1 MPVTVPPA
9 PSGAAAWVPSASGVG
24 PDADDEVPAASAPS
38 GPASVPPPRVPVLA
52 LRDAVGV
59 PTVTTALLV
68 GRPASVA
75 AVEAAVSAPVP
86 GPNGDERWIL
96 LVAQRDAGVEA
107 PAPAGLYRV
116 GVAAR
121 VQQAARLPN
130 GTVKLVVEGARRVRV
145 TRYLT
150 AGGVLRGQW
159 ADLPLEGVPAEGAAL
174 PAEQEAELRQL
185 LALFEEYAGGGKRLP
200 AEAVNAVREAPGAER
215 RAWGVLA
222 HVAAPLARRQALLES
237 ASLGALVAALASTI
251 AEEVALAGL
260 ERAVDERVRG
270 AIAKGQ
276 REFWLAEQL
285 KVIHQELGKDDADDA
300 DELEA
305 RVRAKGLPEVAEA
318 RALREVRR
326 LRRMPPVSPEAT
338 VARTLLDWVLAL
350 PWRETSDAPP
360 PDLARARAALDADH
374 FGLDEVKERV
384 LDYLA
389 VLALAA
395 RRGVPNGPSA
405 DAASP
410 GDAAARPP
418 VLCLVG
424 PPGVGK
430 TSLARSVARALGR
443 PFVRLS
449 LGGVRDEAEVRG
461 HRRTYVGAQPGRVMQ
476 AIRKAGVADP
486 VLLLDEVDKMGSDW
500 RGDPSAALLE
510 VLDPEQHHAFVD
522 HFLELEYDLSRVLF
536 ITTANA
542 LAGVPEP
549 LRDRMEVVRVSG
561 YLEPEKL
568 AIAEWHLV
576 PKQLRRA
583 GIDPAGVAWEPGALA
598 AVVRGWT
605 REAGVRELERRVG
618 QVARKLAR
626 RAVEGEPVP
635 AAPGVVPSASEGPT
649 GLGDGAGRAVSGPVA
664 GRVGP
669 SVAALPRDDSR
680 RRRRAAKPA
689 PTLVR
694 TDDLPALLGP
704 APFDADDHTLDDKVG
719 VANGLA
725 YTAAGGELLEVE
737 VSVVPGRGRVQLTGT
752 LGDVMKESAGAAV
765 SWVRARARTLGVD
778 PDFYRTSDVHVH
790 LPAGATPKDG
800 PSAGV
805 TIAAALVSALT
816 GVPLRGDVAMTG
828 EISLRGRVLPV
839 GGLKEKAVAAHRH
852 GVAHVVVP
860 RGNARAVDE
869 LPAEVRAGLAW
880 HPAASMDEVLAL
892 VLRRDPQVVAAS
904 APGDVPRADVPRADE
919 RRPTRR
925 PRAARGTA

>member
-1 MPVTVPPA
+1 MPVTVPPS
-9 PSGAAAWVPSASGVG
+9 PGGAAAW
-24 PDADDEVPAASAPS
+24 APS
-38 GPASVPPPRVPVLA
+38 PDPHRAEDGDDVAPPSVARPVPPARLAVLP
-52 LRDAVGV
+52 LRDTVPV
-59 PTVTTALLV
+59 PTVAAALMV
-68 GRPASVA
+68 GRAASLA

-86 GPNGDERWIL
+86 GPAGDERWIL
-96 LVAQRDAGVEA
+96 LVAQRDAAEEE
-107 PAPAGLYRV
+107 PAGAGLYRV

-130 GTVKLVVEGARRVRV
+130 GTVKLVVDGACRVRV

-150 AGGVLRGQW
+150 PAAAGGAWRAHVAEWPLDGGDGADAGGDGARGR
-159 ADLPLEGVPAEGAAL
+159 EAAL
-174 PAEQEAELRQL
+174 RHL
-185 LALFEEYAGGGKRLP
+185 LGLFEDYAAGGKRLP
-200 AEAVNAVREAPGAER
+200 AELVAAVREAPTAER
-215 RAWGVLA
+215 RAWGVVA
-222 HVAAPLARRQALLES
+222 HVGGPLAARQELLEQPT
-237 ASLGALVAALASTI
+237 LDGLVARAAAVLAG
-251 AEEVALAGL
+251 EVELHGL
-260 ERAVDERVRG
+260 ERSIDERVR
-270 AIAKGQ
+270 ATIARGQ
-276 REFWLAEQL
+276 REFWLSEQL
-285 KVIHQELGKDDADDA
+285 KVIHQELGKDLGDADDA

-305 RVRAKGLPEVAEA
+305 RVRAKGLPAAAEE
-318 RALREVRR
+318 RALRELRR
-326 LRRMPPVSPEAT
+326 LRRMAPVSPEAGI
-338 VARTLLDWVLAL
+338 ARTFLDWVLAL
-350 PWRETSDAPP
+350 PWREASDAPA

-395 RRGVPNGPSA
+395 RRGPGAGAPDGTPPNGTSPNGA
-405 DAASP
+405 TPDAES
-410 GDAAARPP
+410 RPP

-443 PFVRLS
+443 PFARVS

-461 HRRTYVGAQPGRVMQ
+461 HRRTYVGAQPGRVLQ
-476 AIRKAGVADP
+476 AMRKAGVADP

-510 VLDPEQHHAFVD
+510 VLDPEQQHAFSD
-522 HFLELEYDLSRVLF
+522 HFLELDYDLSRVLF

-542 LAGVPEP
+542 LGQVPEP
-549 LRDRMEVVRVSG
+549 LRDRMEVVRVAG

-568 AIAEWHLV
+568 AIAERHLW
-576 PKQLRRA
+576 PRQLRRA
-583 GIDPAGVAWEPGALA
+583 GLAPDAAVWEPGALA

-626 RAVEGEPVP
+626 RALE
-635 AAPGVVPSASEGPT
+635 A
-649 GLGDGAGRAVSGPVA
+649 GDGPPAGGA
-664 GRVGP
+664 G
-669 SVAALPRDDSR
+669 AKR
-680 RRRRAAKPA
+680 RRRGAPAAVAGATVVRAEE
-689 PTLVR
+689 
-694 TDDLPALLGP
+694 LPALLGS
-704 APFDADDHTLDDKVG
+704 APFEHDDAVLEDKVG

-765 SWVRARARTLGVD
+765 SWVRARARALGVD
-778 PDFYRTSDVHVH
+778 PNFHRASDVHVH

-828 EISLRGRVLPV
+828 EITLRGRVLAV
-839 GGLKEKAVAAHRH
+839 GGLKEKAVAAHRQ

-860 RGNARAVDE
+860 HGNARAVDE

-880 HPAASMDEVLAL
+880 HPARTMDEVLDL
-892 VLRRDPQVVAAS
+892 VLRRPAAGPVPVAAAEADAVPAAPTARVVAR
-904 APGDVPRADVPRADE
+904 PGVRRQRVPK
-919 RRPTRR
+919 
-925 PRAARGTA
+925 AAQAGGGA

>member
-1 MPVTVPPA
+1 
-9 PSGAAAWVPSASGVG
+9 
-24 PDADDEVPAASAPS
+24 
-38 GPASVPPPRVPVLA
+38 
-52 LRDAVGV
+52 
-59 PTVTTALLV
+59 
-68 GRPASVA
+68 VA
-75 AVEAAVSAPVP
+75 AH
-86 GPNGDERWIL
+86 L
-96 LVAQRDAGVEA
+96 
-107 PAPAGLYRV
+107 
-116 GVAAR
+116 
-121 VQQAARLPN
+121 
-130 GTVKLVVEGARRVRV
+130 
-145 TRYLT
+145 
-150 AGGVLRGQW
+150 
-159 ADLPLEGVPAEGAAL
+159 
-174 PAEQEAELRQL
+174 
-185 LALFEEYAGGGKRLP
+185 
-200 AEAVNAVREAPGAER
+200 
-215 RAWGVLA
+215 
-222 HVAAPLARRQALLES
+222 AAPLAVRQALLEA
-237 ASLGALVAALASTI
+237 ASLDALVARLAEVL
-251 AEEVALAGL
+251 AGEVALHGL
-260 ERAVDERVRG
+260 ERSIDERVRG
-270 AIAKGQ
+270 TIAKGQ
-276 REFWLAEQL
+276 REFWLGEQL
-285 KVIHQELGKDDADDA
+285 KVIHQELGRDEADDS

-305 RVRAKGLPEVAEA
+305 RVRAKGLPEAAEA

-338 VARTLLDWVLAL
+338 VARTFLDWTLGL
-350 PWRETSDAPP
+350 PWRERSDAPT

-395 RRGVPNGPSA
+395 RRG
-405 DAASP
+405 AAP
-410 GDAAARPP
+410 AARPTP
-418 VLCLVG
+418 GRG
-424 PPGVGK
+424 PRARRRRGAAAGALPRGAAGVGK

-443 PFVRLS
+443 PFARLS
-449 LGGVRDEAEVRG
+449 LGGVRDEAEIRG

-510 VLDPEQHHAFVD
+510 VLDPEQHHAFAD

-542 LAGVPEP
+542 LAQVPEP

-568 AIAEWHLV
+568 AIAERHLV

-583 GIDPAGVAWEPGALA
+583 GLDPATVQWEPGALS

-626 RAVEGEPVP
+626 QLVER
-635 AAPGVVPSASEGPT
+635 
-649 GLGDGAGRAVSGPVA
+649 GAGRGRGRRSTAAVP
-664 GRVGP
+664 
-669 SVAALPRDDSR
+669 
-680 RRRRAAKPA
+680 

-694 TDDLPALLGP
+694 VDDLPALLGP
-704 APFDADDHTLDDKVG
+704 APFDYDDAVLEDKIG

-765 SWVRARARTLGVD
+765 SWVRARARSLGID
-778 PDFYRTSDVHVH
+778 PEFYRGSDVHVH

-800 PSAGV
+800 PSAGI

-828 EISLRGRVLPV
+828 EISLRGRVLPI
-839 GGLKEKAVAAHRH
+839 GGLKEKGVAAHRQ

-860 RGNARAVDE
+860 HGNARALDE

-880 HPAASMDEVLAL
+880 HPVRTMDEVLDLA
-892 VLRRDPQVVAAS
+892 LRRDPQVVPAA
-904 APGDVPRADVPRADE
+904 GDAPRAPQARAEPRPE
-919 RRPTRR
+919 TRPPTRERVPGR
-925 PRAARGTA
+925 PRAARSPA